1 MGAKHGNFTSGRHQ
15 QRLSLLGLLSEG
27 LVHDARN
34 RLCKA
39 TLSLDRIG
47 LMLDEE
53 EGPLQSAL
61 EHANTMLIELGD
73 LLEAVV
79 DFSRERDAVTE
90 VNLSMLVEETVA
102 MVRPTLK
109 RSCTSLVCE
118 VDPDLRIQGV
128 TNELRQLLSQVIL
141 RAGEKCGLGAAMV
154 SVQLHHLDGHP
165 VLIVDSTRHSTLYG
179 LEEILNEHG
188 ATAHQEESE
197 LGGARL
203 SLTFPPAAAPALRS
217 VA

>member
-1 MGAKHGNFTSGRHQ
+1 M
-15 QRLSLLGLLSEG
+15 
-27 LVHDARN
+27 HDARN

-47 LMLDEE
+47 LMLDED
-53 EGPLQSAL
+53 EGPLQTAL
-61 EHANTMLIELGD
+61 EQANTMLIELGD

-79 DFSRERDAVTE
+79 DFSRERDSVGE
-90 VNLSMLVEETVA
+90 VNLSSLVEETVA

-128 TNELRQLLSQVIL
+128 ANELRQLLSQVIL
-141 RAGEKCGLGAAMV
+141 RAGEQCGLGAGMV
-154 SVQLHHLDGHP
+154 SVQLHGQAESLS
-165 VLIVDSTRHSTLYG
+165 LIVDSTRTPNLYG
-179 LEEILNEHG
+179 LEEILNEHA
-188 ATAHQEESE
+188 ATVHQGESE

-203 SLTFPPAAAPALRS
+203 SITFPTVAATALRS